1 MLYAKNTQTP
11 MARTASEFIMSEFMT
26 IHPSHFGCI
35 KSAVLTGLR
44 RMYIDGS
51 CSDLVIGIKISDVS
65 VGPSV
70 IDPNEGCCIIR
81 CTFLITNIIPRA
93 EDNLKRP
100 TKESLH
106 VFSFD
111 NTENKSCGEIWDW
124 KGSIW
129 NLRDCV
135 STSTQKMS
143 CPLIQA

>member
-1 MLYAKNTQTP
+1 MVLIFGLNRVVCKNTQTP
-11 MARTASEFIMSEFMT
+11 MARTASEFMSEFMT
-26 IHPSHFGCI
+26 IHPFHFGYI

-51 CSDLVIGIKISDVS
+51 CPDLVIGIKLSNVS

-70 IDPNEGCCIIR
+70 IVPNEGCCIIR

-93 EDNLKRP
+93 EDKLKRP

-111 NTENKSCGEIWDW
+111 DTENKCCSEI
-124 KGSIW
+124 
-129 NLRDCV
+129 
-135 STSTQKMS
+135 
-143 CPLIQA
+143 

>member
-11 MARTASEFIMSEFMT
+11 MARTASEFMSEFTT
-26 IHPSHFGCI
+26 IHPSYFGCI

-51 CSDLVIGIKISDVS
+51 CPDLVVGIKISNVS
-65 VGPSV
+65 VGSSV
-70 IDPNEGCCIIR
+70 IDPNEGCYIFR

-93 EDNLKRP
+93 KDKLKMP

-111 NTENKSCGEIWDW
+111 DTENKSCGEI
-124 KGSIW
+124 
-129 NLRDCV
+129 
-135 STSTQKMS
+135 
-143 CPLIQA
+143 